1 MSFLCCFFFFKQK
14 TAYEMR
20 ISDWSSD
27 VCSSDLASDAAWG
40 EAACMIARG
49 GTMKAVA
56 DHLRCSRSTL
66 WRTLQSSERLRTRIA
81 EERRFLAVE
90 AASRFKGLHG
100 AALEATEEIGR
111 ASCREGGC
119 PYV

>member
-1 MSFLCCFFFFKQK
+1 MHPLPPA
-14 TAYEMR
+14 TAHPSELPP
-20 ISDWSSD
+20 
-27 VCSSDLASDAAWG
+27 DLSPDDLPNLDPTGDGSRVASDAAWG

-81 EERRFLAVE
+81 EERRFLAGE
-90 AASRFKGLHG
+90 AASRFKGLRSEG
-100 AALEATEEIGR
+100 SRVGKGGGGT
-111 ASCREGGC
+111 CR
-119 PYV
+119 